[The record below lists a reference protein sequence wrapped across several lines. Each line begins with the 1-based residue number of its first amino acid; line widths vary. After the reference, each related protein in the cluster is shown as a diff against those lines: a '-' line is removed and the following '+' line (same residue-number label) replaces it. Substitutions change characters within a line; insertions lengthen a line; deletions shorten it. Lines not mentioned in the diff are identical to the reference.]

1 MPSQENSSMLF
12 HRETFLFL
20 RYIGVWK
27 PQNLPKWKSILYNI
41 YSTVTVTLIMT
52 FCLSQ
57 FSGIILSKSANVK
70 ALMQNMFLALTTMCI
85 CLKIINLFCCRSK
98 LINILEMLTTHP
110 FECQSSEEYSI
121 CYKFS
126 RRVRC
131 LSILSIA
138 YIVIAPLYFAI
149 EEVLGNLAKRT
160 LPFSGWFPYDYSSP
174 SVWWCISL
182 YLAISLYLEAVF
194 NIVYN
199 ALFFELMMRIVAQ
212 VKILKHRLQVMM
224 TDLGNAMSENSAEK
238 HLLLERHL
246 FRDCVEYHVVIL
258 RMAKDINSI
267 FATIMMIQYLITSL
281 VLSSTVY
288 LMSETM
294 LASRDFLK
302 LTVYFLSMFQQ
313 IFMLCYAGH
322 CTYLEFDSI
331 GDVLYT
337 CNWMTLSENSKQ
349 SMKLLLVNAKKPFV
363 FDCGGLLKLDMEAFK
378 NTLMFAYSIYN
389 IF

>member
-70 ALMQNMFLALTTMCI
+70 ALMQNMFLALTTI
-85 CLKIINLFCCRSK
+85 
-98 LINILEMLTTHP
+98 
-110 FECQSSEEYSI
+110 
-121 CYKFS
+121 
-126 RRVRC
+126 C